1 MSKDTLAHYGI
12 LGMKWGVRRYQNK
25 DGTLTYKG
33 KRRLKEKPHEDYSKA
48 HEKKSVKQ
56 MSDTELRDKN
66 TRLQME
72 KQYSQLKIDSTSVAK
87 GAAYVSVAAA
97 TLGAVITLAN
107 NSDKAIALGK
117 KAVSFAKHIPL
128 SRRSAKW
135 LL

>member
-1 MSKDTLAHYGI
+1 MSNDTLTHHGI

-25 DGTLTYKG
+25 DGTLTPRG

-56 MSDTELRDKN
+56 MSDAELRAKN

-72 KQYSQLKIDSTSVAK
+72 RQYNQLRIDSTDVAR

-97 TLGAVITLAN
+97 TLGTVVTLVEK
-107 NSDKAIALGK
+107 SDKIVELGK
-117 KAVSFAKHIPL
+117 KAVNVARKI
-128 SRRSAKW
+128 KK
-135 LL
+135 

>member
-1 MSKDTLAHYGI
+1 MSKNTLAHHGV

-25 DGTLTYKG
+25 DGTLTPKG
-33 KRRLKEKPHEDYSKA
+33 KRRLKENPHEDYSKA

-56 MSDTELRDKN
+56 MSDTELRAKN

-72 KQYSQLKIDSTSVAK
+72 KQYDRLRIDSTDIAR

-97 TLGAVITLAN
+97 ALGTVATLVEK
-107 NSDKAIALGK
+107 SDKIVELGK
-117 KAVSFAKHIPL
+117 KAVNLAKKIPPA
-128 SRRSAKW
+128 RRSAKW